1 MQKIGATARVN
12 GCREMRGKEEP
23 NLVFLRCRYLLLLRC
38 DYHRLMAAKWNV
50 AMTVSGMMDMVGEV
64 RMIAVAV
71 C

>member
-12 GCREMRGKEEP
+12 GCEEMPDKEEP
-23 NLVFLRCRYLLLLRC
+23 NLVFFIL
-38 DYHRLMAAKWNV
+38 AAKWNV